1 MNKFAGKFREE
12 RLKEA
17 LSSLSEHHPEV
28 LETSGP
34 GDATR
39 LSAEVGDGSYLVVYG
54 GDGTINEVAQSVVNR
69 DIVMVPLN
77 AGTGSDFQ
85 KTIGSL
91 SSSEISKAV
100 QEGLRSKI
108 DAIRVSFP
116 NGTRYFVNIMEVG
129 LGARVMERVNRRQK
143 TMLDPFTSA
152 VLHEIGSVRNYSF
165 KMHADDY
172 SSEISTPEIVV
183 ANCRYFGGGMLASP
197 NSDPSDGKLEIHAI
211 QQMNKVSLLMN
222 LRKLRTGRY
231 IQLPNVVNLTT
242 KSLILEG
249 DEAPIE
255 MDGEVIG
262 HTPLKAE
269 VVEGGINVLGRISL
283 QRSS

>member
-1 MNKFAGKFREE
+1 MNKFAGRFREE
-12 RLKEA
+12 RLREA
-17 LSSLSEHHPEV
+17 LKTLSDHRPEV

-54 GDGTINEVAQSVVNR
+54 GDGTINEVAQSLVNR
-69 DIVMVPLN
+69 NIVMVPLN

-108 DAIRVSFP
+108 DAVKVSFP
-116 NGTRYFVNIMEVG
+116 TGTRYFVNIMEVG

-152 VLHEIGSVRNYSF
+152 VLHEIGAVSNYSF
-165 KMHADDY
+165 KIHADDY
-172 SSEISTPEIVV
+172 SSDISTPEIVV

-197 NSDPSDGKLEIHAI
+197 DSDPSDGKLEVHAI
-211 QQMNKVSLLMN
+211 QQMNKISLLMN
-222 LRKLRTGRY
+222 LRKLRTGKY
-231 IQLPNVVNLTT
+231 IQLSNVVNLRAKT
-242 KSLILEG
+242 LVLEG
-249 DEAPIE
+249 DEAPVE
-255 MDGEVIG
+255 MDGEVVG
-262 HTPLKAE
+262 HTPLRAE

-283 QRSS
+283 RRSN